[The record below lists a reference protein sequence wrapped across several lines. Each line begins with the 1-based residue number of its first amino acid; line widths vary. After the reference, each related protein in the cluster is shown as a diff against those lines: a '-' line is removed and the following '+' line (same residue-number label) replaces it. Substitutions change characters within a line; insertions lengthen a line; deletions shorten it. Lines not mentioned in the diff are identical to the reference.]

1 MPDLPTVKVQ
11 EMIDKGL
18 TNEEITRSLEGQGY
32 NLDQIS
38 TAMNQSQIGESAA
51 PIGMQESAMEQIPL
65 PDQAPMQQD
74 IPVQPVEQPVYNEP
88 VQQQQDYSQYQLP
101 QQQTSYEDI
110 QAIVEEILEEK
121 WKEFIKDVGNVG
133 VWKSQMSDDLEAT
146 KQELVRTQKR
156 LEDLQVAVLGKV
168 KDYSK
173 TMQDIGTEMKA
184 LEGVFGKILGPLTA
198 NIKDLNKVTEELK
211 KHKKEGYKL

>member
-1 MPDLPTVKVQ
+1 MPDLPTAKVQ
-11 EMIDKGL
+11 EMMDKGL

-38 TAMNQSQIGESAA
+38 TAMNQAQIGGGA
-51 PIGMQESAMEQIPL
+51 PVGMQESAMEQIPI
-65 PDQAPMQQD
+65 PEQAPMQQD
-74 IPVQPVEQPVYNEP
+74 IPVQPMYNEP
-88 VQQQQDYSQYQLP
+88 AAPQQDYSQYQLP

-133 VWKSQMSDDLEAT
+133 VWKTRMSDDLEAT

-156 LEDLQVAVLGKV
+156 LEDLQVAILGKV

-173 TMQDIGTEMKA
+173 TMQDIGVEMKA
-184 LEGVFGKILGPLTA
+184 LEGVFGKILGPLTT
-198 NIKDLNKVTEELK
+198 NIKDLNKVTAELK
-211 KHKKEGYKL
+211 KYSK